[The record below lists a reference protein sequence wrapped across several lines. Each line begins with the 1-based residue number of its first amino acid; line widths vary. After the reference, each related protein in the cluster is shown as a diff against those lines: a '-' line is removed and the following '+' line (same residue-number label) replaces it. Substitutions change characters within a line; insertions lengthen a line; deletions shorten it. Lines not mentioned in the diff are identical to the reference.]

1 MERKYNF
8 TYQTKNLINDKLYVG
23 AHTTDNIKDGY
34 IGCGITRSNANY
46 NSNNCR
52 TPFQKAV
59 KKYGYNNFSV
69 QILDYFDT
77 PEQAFE
83 DEAFI
88 VDEDWVKRT
97 DTYNLVLGGG
107 RPPLQT
113 RENYPR
119 TKEYNA
125 EQALKR
131 AGKKSAAY
139 ISDIYQIDITT
150 GKILGAYHTANQAGL
165 AINKDGHGIAKVLRG
180 DALIGYGYFWTRE
193 PHKWQEEYNS
203 IKNKHYQVRIK
214 RSTIKSVRA
223 TSVCKKYTF
232 DFTSMG
238 EAYRWLV
245 KTIGEKEY
253 SIHKSLSTVKKDG
266 SKRAC
271 YGYYWEFI

>member
-1 MERKYNF
+1 MERKYNI
-8 TYQTKNLINDKLYVG
+8 TYQTKNLINGKLYVG

-46 NSNNCR
+46 NSKNCR

-59 KKYGYNNFSV
+59 KKYGYDNFSV

-119 TKEYNA
+119 TKEYNS
-125 EQALKR
+125 EQGLKR
-131 AGKKSAAY
+131 VGKKSAAY
-139 ISDIYQIDITT
+139 ISDIYQIDTT
-150 GKILGAYHTANQAGL
+150 NGKILGTYPTANQAGL

-180 DALIGYGYFWTRE
+180 DALIGYGYFWTRA
-193 PHKWQEEYNS
+193 PHKWREEYNS

-214 RSTIKSVRA
+214 RPTIKSVRA
-223 TSVCKKYTF
+223 TSVCKKYIF
-232 DFTSMG
+232 DFISMG
-238 EAYRWLV
+238 EAYRWLI

-253 SIHKSLSTVKKDG
+253 SIHNALSSVKKDG